1 MATMDVLD
9 DAGMGGDQAAPGG
22 PAPTGSPPP
31 ARRSPERDDRGVG
44 LALLVGFVALVGLFL
59 AVAAIVVAFNRP
71 KEAAA
76 GNSAATVDGA
86 IRLSEFAIEGDL
98 TLPPGHVQLTI
109 SNTGSQVHNLEVL
122 GVGKTTDI
130 QPGQSTS
137 LHLGQLAAGK
147 YQLRCNIVG
156 HADSGMTGV
165 LTIDESAAV
174 PAAEGESAAGATHE
188 MSWAEMDKLM
198 LESIAKFPAATEGH
212 GNQPLAP
219 TVAADG
225 AKEFALTASVLDW
238 EVSPGKTVQAWAYNG
253 QVPGPIIKVAVGDH
267 VRIKLTNDLPAATD
281 VHSHGISLPNEMDGV
296 AGITQAPIEPGQSFT
311 YDFVAEKTAV
321 GMYHAHLH
329 GDVAVP
335 NGLFGAFL
343 IGDVPLPTGRTVG
356 GISVPADLKVT
367 QELPMVLNDAGAIG
381 LSLNGKSFPATEPI
395 AAKVGDWIEVHYMNE
410 GLQSHPMHPHQ
421 FPQLIVARD
430 GIPLDQPYW
439 SDTLSVA
446 PGERYTVLMH
456 LDRPGTWVWH
466 CHILNHVESEQGMF
480 GMVTAMVVT

>member
-1 MATMDVLD
+1 MPGRHRLDRPPMSVSGGGPEIPSTCSWPWRPRKAPTSWSWDVVEWAAPSARWARPARRSWPPPRCRWSCCPPLPEPVAGGVRPFGPPARAVRTYGGAPRPVTVQGGARSSIGWTGTRMATMDVLD
-9 DAGMGGDQAAPGG
+9 DAGVGGDQAGPGG

-165 LTIDESAAV
+165 LKIDESAAV
-174 PAAEGESAAGATHE
+174 PAAAGASAAGATHE

-198 LESIAKFPAATEGH
+198 LDSIAKFPAATEGH
-212 GNQPLAP
+212 G
-219 TVAADG
+219 
-225 AKEFALTASVLDW
+225 
-238 EVSPGKTVQAWAYNG
+238 
-253 QVPGPIIKVAVGDH
+253 
-267 VRIKLTNDLPAATD
+267 
-281 VHSHGISLPNEMDGV
+281 
-296 AGITQAPIEPGQSFT
+296 
-311 YDFVAEKTAV
+311 
-321 GMYHAHLH
+321 
-329 GDVAVP
+329 
-335 NGLFGAFL
+335 
-343 IGDVPLPTGRTVG
+343 
-356 GISVPADLKVT
+356 
-367 QELPMVLNDAGAIG
+367 
-381 LSLNGKSFPATEPI
+381 
-395 AAKVGDWIEVHYMNE
+395 
-410 GLQSHPMHPHQ
+410 
-421 FPQLIVARD
+421 
-430 GIPLDQPYW
+430 
-439 SDTLSVA
+439 
-446 PGERYTVLMH
+446 
-456 LDRPGTWVWH
+456 
-466 CHILNHVESEQGMF
+466 
-480 GMVTAMVVT
+480 